1 MRTLRHRVLYGI
13 PVLLRKIGQPKISN
27 WTRVLCPAPLKRY
40 ASGVKSEHNMQ
51 GKRQNS
57 EGTQPTSVLL
67 GRIIK
72 DWTTENIQLDAGV
85 VPGTLEKICEWRE
98 K

>member
-1 MRTLRHRVLYGI
+1 
-13 PVLLRKIGQPKISN
+13 
-27 WTRVLCPAPLKRY
+27 
-40 ASGVKSEHNMQ
+40 MQ

-85 VPGTLEKICEWRE
+85 VPGALEKICEWRE
-98 K
+98 FKKVSTNARNETEFRRNAADLGFTRSNHYHLRQRCLVAKPNNSAA